1 MNTDSLQ
8 SITTSEKR
16 LHLEWLLPTLIH
28 PKAAIKETVA
38 QEKPVWLTPLLALS
52 VLAFLAGLI
61 AGPIRKGV
69 ILSGSSLPQNF
80 QYFSSDQQ
88 AQFMTAQSSQSSAL
102 FTFIF
107 PIIGAL
113 LGIWISWFLLS
124 SILHLS
130 LTLAGSR
137 THSVHSYNLVAWTML
152 PLAVRLVVQILA
164 MLFSHTLISHAG
176 LSGFVSGSGGAA
188 FLAGILAQVDIY
200 FAWQICLLLYG
211 VLPQSSLAKSKAWGA
226 TAFALVLYVLLMA
239 LPKVFSSLLS
249 GLSLGGL
256 F

>member
-88 AQFMTAQSSQSSAL
+88 A
-102 FTFIF
+102 
-107 PIIGAL
+107 
-113 LGIWISWFLLS
+113 
-124 SILHLS
+124 
-130 LTLAGSR
+130 
-137 THSVHSYNLVAWTML
+137 
-152 PLAVRLVVQILA
+152 
-164 MLFSHTLISHAG
+164 
-176 LSGFVSGSGGAA
+176 
-188 FLAGILAQVDIY
+188 
-200 FAWQICLLLYG
+200 
-211 VLPQSSLAKSKAWGA
+211 
-226 TAFALVLYVLLMA
+226 
-239 LPKVFSSLLS
+239 
-249 GLSLGGL
+249 
-256 F
+256 

>member
-8 SITTSEKR
+8 STTTREKS

-28 PKAAIKETVA
+28 PKTAIKEIVA
-38 QEKPVWLTPLLALS
+38 HEKSVWLTPLLALS

-61 AGPIRKGV
+61 AGPIRKSA

-88 AQFMTAQSSQSSAL
+88 AQFVAAQSSQSSAL

-130 LTLAGSR
+130 LTLTGSR

-164 MLFSHTLISHAG
+164 MFFGHTLISHAG
-176 LSGFVSGSGGAA
+176 LSGFVAGNGGAA

-211 VLPQSSLAKSKAWGA
+211 VLLQSSLTKSKAWGA
-226 TAFALVLYVLLMA
+226 TAFALALYVLLMA

-256 F
+256 I

>member
-1 MNTDSLQ
+1 
-8 SITTSEKR
+8 
-16 LHLEWLLPTLIH
+16 
-28 PKAAIKETVA
+28 
-38 QEKPVWLTPLLALS
+38 
-52 VLAFLAGLI
+52 
-61 AGPIRKGV
+61 
-69 ILSGSSLPQNF
+69 
-80 QYFSSDQQ
+80 
-88 AQFMTAQSSQSSAL
+88 MTAQSSQSSAL

-188 FLAGILAQVDIY
+188 FLGGILAQVDIY